1 MQVSG
6 IPELLPWNAEE
17 EHVMTIADCPPQR
30 KFTEKE
36 IIRRYMAAMVNEG
49 ANVLYDGI
57 ALKPSDIDVV
67 KIHGY
72 GFPRFRG
79 GPMKYAD
86 TYGLKRMLNDL
97 VEFGKENPSFW
108 RPSPLI
114 LDLIKSGKNFEDLNN

>member
-1 MQVSG
+1 MLQ
-6 IPELLPWNAEE
+6 IIKHERYRKNIKP
-17 EHVMTIADCPPQR
+17 R
-30 KFTEKE
+30 KFTERE
-36 IIRRYMAAMVNEG
+36 IIQRYVAAMVNEG
-49 ANVLYDGI
+49 ANVLHEGI
-57 ALKPSDIDVV
+57 ALRPSDIDVV
-67 KIHGY
+67 KLHGY